1 MQNITKGGKATNGG
15 TKSSKRP
22 TIITVDDKGRQRK
35 WGPLSRVNAWRAGT
49 FWEDMDRGVKVFIV
63 EEDKK
68 KEVDVEKRLEGG
80 REWFWFKEKLPQPQ

>member
-1 MQNITKGGKATNGG
+1 M
-15 TKSSKRP
+15 
-22 TIITVDDKGRQRK
+22 
-35 WGPLSRVNAWRAGT
+35 

-80 REWFWFKEKLPQPQ
+80 RELFWFKEKLPKPQEQR